1 MKQIQVSAK
10 ISVHP
15 GKQGEFKTLAR
26 SFLEIVSE
34 KEKGKGGTLQYDW
47 FLSEDGT
54 TCSVRE
60 TYADSEAVLAH
71 LANVGRLFG
80 QLATISTFEF
90 EVFGT
95 PSEELKAATK
105 DLSIKAYSYFQG
117 LES

>member
-1 MKQIQVSAK
+1 MGQIQVSAN
-10 ISVHP
+10 ISVHS
-15 GKQGEFKTLAR
+15 GKQGEFKQLAR
-26 SFLEIVSE
+26 RFLEIVSE
-34 KEKGKGGTLQYDW
+34 KEKGGTLQYDW

-80 QLATISTFEF
+80 QLATMSTFEF

-95 PSEELKAATK
+95 PSDELKAATK
-105 DLSIKAYSYFQG
+105 DLTIKTYAYFQG